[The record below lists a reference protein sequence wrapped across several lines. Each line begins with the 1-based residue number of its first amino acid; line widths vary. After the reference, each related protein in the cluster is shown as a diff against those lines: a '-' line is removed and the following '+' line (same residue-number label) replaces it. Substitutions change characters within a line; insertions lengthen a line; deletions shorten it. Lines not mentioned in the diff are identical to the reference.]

1 MQIEQIITALHN
13 AKVYEAAKLQCD
25 NVDNL
30 SMLVAVATGKVAT
43 YNELYEL
50 FRKLTA
56 LSWKETMMKTIALR
70 NVIKGDYVKRK
81 ADSKAVYIK
90 GDYDKTTK
98 SFELIDVEDI
108 CRCIYV
114 KADKPVVVGFTY

>member
-56 LSWKETMMKTIALR
+56 LS
-70 NVIKGDYVKRK
+70 
-81 ADSKAVYIK
+81 
-90 GDYDKTTK
+90 
-98 SFELIDVEDI
+98 
-108 CRCIYV
+108 
-114 KADKPVVVGFTY
+114 